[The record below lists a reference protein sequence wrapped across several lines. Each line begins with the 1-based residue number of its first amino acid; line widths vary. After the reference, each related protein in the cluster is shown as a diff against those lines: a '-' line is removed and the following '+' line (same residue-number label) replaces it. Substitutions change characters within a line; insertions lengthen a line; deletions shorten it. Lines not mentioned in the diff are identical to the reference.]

1 MQPLQG
7 VTIRGA
13 LSRRAQE
20 GAPSQALACMGRP
33 KTRFC
38 CQLLVRDSLKKGEAF
53 LLTARAFLL
62 TVELLCL
69 QSVEVLL
76 RHTFPL

>member
-1 MQPLQG
+1 MDLPKPKLFKKKFGGHARCQTPGSIQG
-7 VTIRGA
+7 
-13 LSRRAQE
+13 
-20 GAPSQALACMGRP
+20 
-33 KTRFC
+33 
-38 CQLLVRDSLKKGEAF
+38 KKKSGEAS
-53 LLTARAFLL
+53 LLTVLVFLL